1 VLFAL
6 QEAARVS
13 KTPQSVNEVLLTELD
28 TEDIDVHVM
37 KEAETGYNMMM
48 NR

>member
-1 VLFAL
+1 MLFAL

-13 KTPQSVNEVLLTELD
+13 KTPQSMSEALLTEPD